1 MYESISSR
9 VIAVANYMLESK
21 LTIREIAKKFGISKS
36 TIHKDLSERLMHID
50 VLLYKEVNKILT
62 EHKEVRHIRGG
73 QSTKIKYLS
82 LKEGR

>member
-1 MYESISSR
+1 MYESIRKR
-9 VIAVANYMLESK
+9 VIELANYMLESK

-36 TIHKDLSERLMHID
+36 TVHKDLSERLMYID
-50 VLLYKEVNKILT
+50 TSLYKEINKILT
-62 EHKEVRHIRGG
+62 EHKEIRHIRGG